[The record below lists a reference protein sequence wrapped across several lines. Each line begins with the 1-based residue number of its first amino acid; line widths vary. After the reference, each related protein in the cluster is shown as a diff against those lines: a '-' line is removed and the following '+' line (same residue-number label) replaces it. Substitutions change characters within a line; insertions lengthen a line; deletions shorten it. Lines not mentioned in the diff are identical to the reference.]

1 MNTEIA
7 DPFPSNLPSE
17 FTVNLI
23 DDLSFPI
30 INLDVSSVFVSEGNQ
45 QQWNFT
51 FNQPVPQGGLAVK
64 LDLTKENDFTTS
76 DITYNRMGSENIT
89 SFELLTD
96 STNNITG
103 ALVGIAEGVT
113 FATFV
118 NSIVDDGFSEAIENA
133 TFTIVND
140 DSYYF
145 NPLENKAEISIKD
158 STNPFIPFQT
168 PNPTPLEI
176 AVEAYIWGYSLIA
189 LRRTEGLAL
198 ASNSTINQFYYLADL
213 ATPEDT
219 GVVRPNN
226 DTIYASA
233 FLDLSQNP
241 LLLSVPATG
250 DRYFSL
256 QFMDAYTNV
265 IDYVGTRLT
274 GSEAGIYA
282 VVSEEWQGEL
292 PNNLSGIIEIPT
304 DTVWLLGRTLVNGE
318 ADLATANSIQEQYIL
333 SYYPSIPDNDFPN
346 VPLTGSPQNIANSG
360 LNFYEEL
367 NYNLGFNPPPEDESS
382 LLAQFATIGVGAG
395 LTPTIDE
402 ETAQEA
408 IEIAE
413 SLISAE
419 FAQTNVKINNWTVNY
434 SLGNFGDNY
443 TLRAATA
450 KFGLGA
456 NTPEEA
462 LYFSAEKDE
471 NGNLL
476 TGEKQ
481 YRLTFTADNLIP
493 VSPDGFWS
501 ITLYNQDGFL
511 VENPLN
517 RYSIGDRTEGLQY
530 NADGSLD
537 IYIQNQAPVGKENNW
552 LPTPADNFN
561 LTLRAYLPEDELL
574 NQNYNIPSIDL
585 VGDNDDILN
594 SPFYRFQENSSGGY
608 LYINQQEAETIKNNY
623 PNFTEEGFA
632 FNVAQQQQEN
642 LRPFYRFRNSELSG
656 SYIYVGE
663 SEKQSI
669 SANYSAFVEEG
680 LAFYAYDASANIADD
695 IYRLRNTYN
704 GAYIYVGEAEK
715 ENILQN
721 YPTFVEEGIA
731 FEALI

>member
-1 MNTEIA
+1 MTNIATEIT
-7 DPFPSNLPSE
+7 DSFPSNLP
-17 FTVNLI
+17 VNY
-23 DDLSFPI
+23 
-30 INLDVSSVFVSEGNQ
+30 INLLDNQ
-45 QQWNFT
+45 
-51 FNQPVPQGGLAVK
+51 
-64 LDLTKENDFTTS
+64 
-76 DITYNRMGSENIT
+76 
-89 SFELLTD
+89 
-96 STNNITG
+96 
-103 ALVGIAEGVT
+103 
-113 FATFV
+113 
-118 NSIVDDGFSEAIENA
+118 
-133 TFTIVND
+133 
-140 DSYYF
+140 
-145 NPLENKAEISIKD
+145 AEISID
-158 STNPFIPFQT
+158 STNSFIPFET

-189 LRRTEGLAL
+189 LRRTEASAL
-198 ASNSTINQFYYLADL
+198 STNSTINQFYYLADL
-213 ATPEDT
+213 ATPEDM

-250 DRYFSL
+250 DRYYTL

-265 IDYVGTRLT
+265 INYVGTRVT

-346 VPLTGSPQNIANSG
+346 VPFTGSPQNIANSG

-367 NYNLGFNPPPEDESS
+367 NYNLSFNPPPEDESS

-395 LTPTIDE
+395 LTPTIDQ

-456 NTPEEA
+456 NTAEEA

-476 TGEKQ
+476 TGKKQ
-481 YRLTFTADNLIP
+481 YKLTFTADNLIP

-695 IYRLRNTYN
+695 IYRLRNASN
-704 GAYIYVGEAEK
+704 GGYIYVGEAER
-715 ENILQN
+715 ENIRQN
-721 YPTFVEEGIA
+721 YPTFVDEGIA